1 MNGILVN
8 NPISLLPFSCGII
21 VLIVGY
27 IKLWNLRR
35 AEHPETVII
44 FWTWLIGVMALI
56 LGIFGQVLTTME
68 TFDTIANANDI
79 SPALVASGMKS
90 SYTPTLVGLMVL
102 IISLIV
108 WGILNGLKQK
118 KIAINK
124 INKEN

>member
-1 MNGILVN
+1 
-8 NPISLLPFSCGII
+8 
-21 VLIVGY
+21 
-27 IKLWNLRR
+27 
-35 AEHPETVII
+35 
-44 FWTWLIGVMALI
+44 LIGVIALI

-79 SPALVASGMKS
+79 SPALVALGMKS
-90 SYTPTLVGLMVL
+90 SYTPTLVGIMVL

-118 KIAINK
+118 KIAIKK

>member
-1 MNGILVN
+1 MNGILIN
-8 NPISLLPFSCGII
+8 NPISLLPFSCGLI

-44 FWTWLIGVMALI
+44 FWTWLIGVIALI
-56 LGIFGQVLTTME
+56 LGIFGQVFTTME

-90 SYTPTLVGLMVL
+90 SHTPTLVGIMVL

-118 KIAINK
+118 KIAIKK